1 MSSVY
6 RVCFISFWFGHLSFL
21 PVVQLLSLR
30 LPVLCW
36 IEVMRLS
43 ILVLGLRGGTFSF
56 SLFNIMF
63 LDLSFMALFMLR
75 CIPTVPSLLRTFI
88 NVYWISSDAVF
99 ASVEIIMNLILHLL
113 MWYITLTVL
122 CILNHP
128 YIPRINL
135 TWFWCLILWC
145 TVELGLLA
153 FFWEFLHCY

>member
-1 MSSVY
+1 MLNRSNETEYSCSWSQ
-6 RVCFISFWFGHLSFL
+6 RRNF
-21 PVVQLLSLR
+21 QLFTIQYYVSGLVIYGLIY
-30 LPVLCW
+30 V
-36 IEVMRLS
+36 EVH
-43 ILVLGLRGGTFSF
+43 
-56 SLFNIMF
+56 
-63 LDLSFMALFMLR
+63 
-75 CIPTVPSLLRTFI
+75 PTVPSLLRIFI

-113 MWYITLTVL
+113 MWHITLTVL